1 MAIPGGVL
9 REMPLWAVHVA
20 LAFVQVAYG
29 GYHVVSKIALT
40 GGVNSLV
47 FCLWRDV
54 IALFCLG
61 TAAFTWERGAR
72 VPITRWLGFLLF
84 LLGCT
89 GVFGNQFLFLMGLQR
104 TNPVA
109 AASLQPAQP
118 VFTFV
123 LAILCGLETV
133 RWTRAD
139 GMAKVGGIA
148 ACVFGAIVIT
158 TYQGPKLFGAS
169 GEGDGGSG
177 GGIENFHMETIY
189 SFINT
194 MTSEGDK
201 SWQFGVLC
209 LIGNCLSMSIYLVLQ
224 VPVLAI
230 YPSPVAV
237 TALSYMGGAS
247 LIALVVGLTLKD
259 YGALF
264 LTPSQLGAAI
274 YAGVIA
280 SALNYALLSWANQRV
295 GPSMV
300 ALYCPL
306 QPLASALLS
315 TLFLG
320 TSIHVGTILGGGLV
334 LSGLYLVTWG
344 RQEGDRLQGLG
355 LGSRKFL
362 YGKDREALEEGE
374 PILGEDS
381 QSGRLPYPSHRS

>member
-1 MAIPGGVL
+1 
-9 REMPLWAVHVA
+9 MPL
-20 LAFVQVAYG
+20 
-29 GYHVVSKIALT
+29 S
-40 GGVNSLV
+40 
-47 FCLWRDV
+47 
-54 IALFCLG
+54 
-61 TAAFTWERGAR
+61 
-72 VPITRWLGFLLF
+72 
-84 LLGCT
+84 
-89 GVFGNQFLFLMGLQR
+89 VFGNQFLFLMGLQR